1 MMSNNKLLFDE
12 YAIAAMQGAIVAFSK
27 DHQLELLMNQE
38 IYRERIANLS
48 FAMADLMME
57 RRDDMLTEG
66 VI

>member
-1 MMSNNKLLFDE
+1 MMSNKLLFDE
-12 YAIAAMQGAIVAFSK
+12 YAIAAMQAAIVAFSK
-27 DHQLELLMNQE
+27 DHQFELLMNQE

>member
-1 MMSNNKLLFDE
+1 MMGNNKLLFDE
-12 YAIAAMQGAIVAFSK
+12 YAIAAMQAAIVAFSK
-27 DHQLELLMNQE
+27 DHQFELLMNQE
-38 IYRERIANLS
+38 TYRERIANLS

>member
-12 YAIAAMQGAIVAFSK
+12 YAMAAMQGAIVAFSK

-48 FAMADLMME
+48 FDMAELMIE
-57 RRDDMLTEG
+57 RRDALVAAG